1 MAVMWT
7 VAELEL
13 ENVRYNVGG
22 SFGGLD
28 SDDYLKLN
36 PNAKIPTINDNGRIL
51 WESNAIVRYL
61 SSEYG
66 RGTLYPE
73 DRYPAALSDQWMDWV
88 KTSFYPVFHTVFFG
102 LIRTPPES
110 RNQRAIDHAIPAVGE
125 ILRIVER
132 HLKQRKFMGGDTL
145 TMGDIPLGSCM
156 YRYFNLDIA
165 RPALPNLEAW
175 YQRLCEREPYRKNV
189 MIPFGNSVEEWH
201 LLEREG
207 LDREE
212 CASS

>member
-13 ENVRYNVGG
+13 ENVRHDIGG

-28 SDDYLKLN
+28 SDDYLNLN

-61 SSEYG
+61 SAEYSQG
-66 RGTLYPE
+66 NLYPQ
-73 DRYPAALSDQWMDWV
+73 DPYQAALADQWMDWV
-88 KTSFYPVFHTVFFG
+88 KTTFYPLFHTVFFG
-102 LIRTPPES
+102 LIRTPLEQ
-110 RNQRAIDHAIPAVGE
+110 RNQQAIDRAIPAAGE
-125 ILRIVER
+125 ILGIVEH
-132 HLKQRKFMGGDTL
+132 HLKGRKYLVGDRL
-145 TMGDIPLGSCM
+145 TMGDIPLGSCI
-156 YRYFNLDIA
+156 YRYFNLEIA
-165 RPALPNLEAW
+165 RPTLPNLEAW

-212 CASS
+212 RVNS